1 MSNNFDNYDINVNF
15 DRVRKNKSNKS
26 SKSNNKF
33 NKSNKSNKF
42 NMNNDED
49 KNKILINRERDS
61 RYACKNR
68 RIVNNYWKIFNN
80 SQSIPTQADWI
91 WDLSFDWDLG
101 SGWASNYQDNSS
113 IQASPG
119 SPASPV
125 LTCCSSSSYLKSFDD
140 IPWFEL

>member
-1 MSNNFDNYDINVNF
+1 MSNNFDNYDEIYVNI
-15 DRVRKNKSNKS
+15 DRVRKNKS
-26 SKSNNKF
+26 SKSD
-33 NKSNKSNKF
+33 KSDKSNKF
-42 NMNNDED
+42 NMNNNED

-80 SQSIPTQADWI
+80 SQSIPTQADWN

-113 IQASPG
+113 IQGSPG
-119 SPASPV
+119 SQASPA
-125 LTCCSSSSYLKSFDD
+125 LTYCSSSSYLKSFDD
-140 IPWFEL
+140 IPWIEV